1 MSLHADITVMNSN
14 TIKVPTK
21 LNQQRFSLLTK
32 HQRDIVFMIC
42 REKTVGEISRKLD
55 ISQSTF
61 FNTRLTIFKK
71 LGVKSTVGLV
81 KYVYKHKYL
90 KF

>member
-1 MSLHADITVMNSN
+1 MTAIKKTITAKSN
-14 TIKVPTK
+14 RH
-21 LNQQRFSLLTK
+21 RFDLLTK
-32 HQRDIVFMIC
+32 HQAAIVLMIC
-42 REKTVGEISRKLD
+42 REKTVGEISRKLG

-81 KYVYKHKYL
+81 KYVYRYKFL